1 MREAMITNFRDIG
14 GYEGQ
19 GGRLEKGIFFRSGQ
33 LVDLNEVQEQ
43 FLEDTCKLD
52 KIYDFRNQDEVKKDP
67 DTSLPSV
74 DYVHLDVLA
83 DLNDGSSASLEDMFA
98 ELGDIEEA
106 MLRTYEEIVLSKSA
120 RSSYHKFLLDLIDKK
135 ESRIFHCFAGK
146 DRTGWGAYLILKI
159 AGVSEEDI
167 LEDYLKTNQARK
179 EANDFI
185 INQYRDQITDEEVAA
200 LESALTVKEEYLNH
214 AIKTINDKYG
224 SFENYLLEGLD
235 LPATYEATFKEMYL
249 L

>member
-19 GGRLEKGIFFRSGQ
+19 GGRLEEGIFFRSGQ
-33 LVDLNEVQEQ
+33 LVDLNEEQEN
-43 FLEDTCKLD
+43 FLKDTCKLD
-52 KIYDFRNQDEVKKDP
+52 RIYDFRSIEEVNEDP
-67 DTSLPSV
+67 DTDLSDIV
-74 DYVHLDVLA
+74 YNHLDVLA
-83 DLNDGSSASLEDMFA
+83 DLNQGGAFSLEDMFT
-98 ELGDIEEA
+98 ELGDIDEA
-106 MLRTYEEIVLSKSA
+106 MLRTYEEIVLSQSA
-120 RSSYHKFLLDLIDKK
+120 RSSYREFLLDLIDKK

-167 LEDYLKTNQARK
+167 LEDYLETNKARK
-179 EANDFI
+179 EANDLI

-214 AIKTINDKYG
+214 AVKTIDENYG
-224 SFENYLLEGLD
+224 SFENYLLEGLE
-235 LPATYEATFKEMYL
+235 LPANYQSTFKDMYL